1 MCSSENHAMFMPGNA
16 TRSYGGDAEREDE
29 GAEVRQSSMT
39 TPSPADLAEP
49 PRRGRGSKFR
59 RRVELSWVVTIVLFT
74 IGRLV
79 LAAQTLEDYGLNIW
93 IFGLIDLATAIPYAV
108 GVAKVVE
115 GFIDRRLRA
124 ASTWAVVACV
134 SFLAPYLYIFWV
146 GKDVDFPP
154 VVYVVLGILIAI
166 FGGNAVR
173 GIVLKV
179 REARAS
185 QRHPSDAGLDV
196 EQV

>member
-1 MCSSENHAMFMPGNA
+1 MRESGMVTSAPV
-16 TRSYGGDAEREDE
+16 DA
-29 GAEVRQSSMT
+29 V
-39 TPSPADLAEP
+39 AEP
-49 PRRGRGSKFR
+49 ARGPGSKR
-59 RRVELSWVVTIVLFT
+59 RRRIEVSWVVTIVLFT

-93 IFGLIDLATAIPYAV
+93 VFGVIDLATAIPYAI
-108 GVAKVVE
+108 GTAKVVE

-124 ASTWAVVACV
+124 ASTWAMVACA

-154 VVYVVLGILIAI
+154 VVYVVLGLLIAI

-179 REARAS
+179 RAARAPH
-185 QRHPSDAGLDV
+185 RHPAAVAGRVDEV
-196 EQV
+196 EVRSTPAALPRRPADG